1 MVKKLPLSARL
12 VDFPLRPIPSG
23 CWGVTAIKSGGN
35 HLYFPIRR
43 MQPEHQEHEAVNP
56 RRRTWVIL
64 LLIAIAVIAL
74 SAFLSSRRTVVPVR
88 TTQAQRATIASS
100 ISTNGKIEPSTNFE
114 AHAPGPTT
122 VKRLLVKEG
131 DSVKKG
137 QLLLQLDD
145 SEARAEAARAL
156 AQLRAAEADLN
167 AVHSGGTREEVI
179 TNQSELNRAHADADA
194 AQRSLDALKQLQQ
207 TGAASP
213 SEIRDAEQRLQTAQ
227 NQLTLLQQK
236 TTKRYSSPEVQRV
249 EAQEQQAQA
258 AYSAAQDSLNK
269 SNVVSPVDGTV
280 YSIPVRQGNF
290 VNAGDLLIQVADLSK
305 VVVRAFVDEPD
316 LGRLA
321 AGEHVEVTWDALPG
335 RTWQGSVT
343 QIPTTVTVRGSR
355 TVGDVTSVVANPDL
369 KLLPNTNV
377 SVNITTAR
385 DDNAVVVPR
394 EAVHQEDSR
403 RYVYEV
409 VNDKLRQQYVDTGIS
424 NLTVIEITRGIQPNA
439 SIALGSTN
447 GRALRDGLPIHVV
460 P

>member
-1 MVKKLPLSARL
+1 
-12 VDFPLRPIPSG
+12 
-23 CWGVTAIKSGGN
+23 
-35 HLYFPIRR
+35 
-43 MQPEHQEHEAVNP
+43 MQPEHQEHEAFNP

-74 SAFLSSRRTVVPVR
+74 SAFLSSRRTVVPIR
-88 TTQAQRATIASS
+88 TTQSERATIASS
-100 ISTNGKIEPSTNFE
+100 ISTNGKIEPATNFE

-122 VKRLLVKEG
+122 IKKILVKEG
-131 DSVKKG
+131 ESVKKG

-145 SEARAEAARAL
+145 SDTRAEAARAL
-156 AQLRAAEADLN
+156 AQVTSAEADLN

-179 TNQSELNRAHADADA
+179 TNMSDLTRARSDVDA
-194 AQRSLDALKQLQQ
+194 AQRNLDALKQLQQ

-213 SEIRDAEQRLQTAQ
+213 SEVRDAEQRLQNTQ
-227 NQLTLLQQK
+227 SQLTLLQQK

-249 EAQEQQAQA
+249 EAQLQQAKA
-258 AYSAAQDSLNK
+258 AYAASQDALTK
-269 SNVVSPVDGTV
+269 SNVVSPMDGIV
-280 YSIPVRQGNF
+280 YSIPVKQGNF

-321 AGEHVEVTWDALPG
+321 FGEHVQVTWDALPG
-335 RTWQGSVT
+335 RTWQGTVT

-355 TVGDVTSVVANPDL
+355 TVGDVITLVANPDL

-424 NLTVIEITRGIQPNA
+424 NLTVIEITRGLQPNA
-439 SIALGSTN
+439 AIALGSTN
-447 GRALRDGLPIHVV
+447 GRALRDGLPVRVV
-460 P
+460 Q

>member
-1 MVKKLPLSARL
+1 
-12 VDFPLRPIPSG
+12 
-23 CWGVTAIKSGGN
+23 
-35 HLYFPIRR
+35 
-43 MQPEHQEHEAVNP
+43 MQAEHQEHEVLSP

-64 LLIAIAVIAL
+64 LLIAIAVVAL
-74 SAFLSSRRTVVPVR
+74 SAFLSSRRTVVPIR
-88 TTQAQRATIASS
+88 TVESQRATIASS
-100 ISTNGKIEPSTNFE
+100 ISTNGKIEPVANFE

-131 DSVKKG
+131 DTVKKG

-145 SEARAEAARAL
+145 SAARAEAARTL
-156 AQLRAAEADLN
+156 AQVRSAEADLN
-167 AVHSGGTREEVI
+167 AVRSGGTREEVI
-179 TNQSELNRAHADADA
+179 TNESELNRARADVEA
-194 AQRSLDALKQLQQ
+194 AGRSVETLKKLEQ

-227 NQLTLLQQK
+227 SQLTLLQQK

-249 EAQEQQAQA
+249 EAQAQQAQA
-258 AYSAAQDSLNK
+258 AYSAAQDALAK

-280 YSIPVRQGNF
+280 YSVPVKQGNF
-290 VNAGDLLIQVADLSK
+290 VNAGDLLIQVADLSS

-321 AGEHVEVTWDALPG
+321 PGEHVDVAWDALPG
-335 RTWQGSVT
+335 RIWQGSVT

-355 TVGDVTSVVANPDL
+355 TVGDVTSVVSNPDR

-385 DDNAVVVPR
+385 SDNAVVVPR

-409 VNDKLRQQYVDTGIS
+409 VNDKLRQQYIDTGIS
-424 NLTVIEITRGIQPNA
+424 NLTVIEVTRGVQPNA
-439 SIALGSTN
+439 VIALGSTN
-447 GRALRDGLPIHVV
+447 GRALRDGLPIRVV
-460 P
+460 Q